1 MSYKIVVDSCCELP
15 EKYKKDPHF
24 EIVPLGLEVGD
35 YRIMDDEHF
44 NQKEFLE
51 QVASCPQCPRS
62 SCPSPESYRQAFES
76 EAEHIYVVTL
86 SGNLSGSYN
95 SAMVGRQMYLEEDE
109 SKQIYVMDSCSA
121 SCGETQLALLAAS
134 LEEQGLSFEEVVS
147 RLEAFRSEMNTY
159 FVLDNLETL
168 RKNGRLSKVKALVA
182 SALKIKPVMG
192 ATSEGDIVQLD
203 QARGINK
210 ALMKMVDAI
219 VNDAQHVEN
228 KTLAISHC
236 NCPERAEMVKE
247 ALLERLAV
255 QDVFVLDTQ
264 GVSSMYAN
272 DGGIII
278 AL

>member
-15 EKYKKDPHF
+15 EKYKKDRIF

-159 FVLDNLETL
+159 FVRIIWKLC
-168 RKNGRLSKVKALVA
+168 VKTAD
-182 SALKIKPVMG
+182 SA
-192 ATSEGDIVQLD
+192 
-203 QARGINK
+203 
-210 ALMKMVDAI
+210 
-219 VNDAQHVEN
+219 
-228 KTLAISHC
+228 
-236 NCPERAEMVKE
+236 
-247 ALLERLAV
+247 
-255 QDVFVLDTQ
+255 
-264 GVSSMYAN
+264 VSRHW
-272 DGGIII
+272 
-278 AL
+278 LHLH

>member
-1 MSYKIVVDSCCELP
+1 MGFFGNTLYRNSQNVLSYVVMKTTWIGFENIREAVVRQAQSACGMEENMSYKIVVDSCCELP

-134 LEEQGLSFEEVVS
+134 LEEQGLPFEEVVS

-168 RKNGRLSKVKALVA
+168 RKTAD
-182 SALKIKPVMG
+182 SAVSRHWL
-192 ATSEGDIVQLD
+192 
-203 QARGINK
+203 
-210 ALMKMVDAI
+210 
-219 VNDAQHVEN
+219 H
-228 KTLAISHC
+228 
-236 NCPERAEMVKE
+236 
-247 ALLERLAV
+247 LL
-255 QDVFVLDTQ
+255 
-264 GVSSMYAN
+264 
-272 DGGIII
+272 
-278 AL
+278 

>member
-1 MSYKIVVDSCCELP
+1 MCCCAVFVICVPVGCETVHRAIRKTRLRRFPRCAAPLLMKRRSFVAFSVRFSCEHEIFLQKSTSELWYQYIRDGVFGNTLYRNSQNVLSYVVMKTTWIGFENIREAVVRQAQSACGMEENMSYKIVVDSCCELP

-134 LEEQGLSFEEVVS
+134 PGG
-147 RLEAFRSEMNTY
+147 T
-159 FVLDNLETL
+159 
-168 RKNGRLSKVKALVA
+168 G
-182 SALKIKPVMG
+182 
-192 ATSEGDIVQLD
+192 TSL
-203 QARGINK
+203 
-210 ALMKMVDAI
+210 
-219 VNDAQHVEN
+219 
-228 KTLAISHC
+228 
-236 NCPERAEMVKE
+236 
-247 ALLERLAV
+247 
-255 QDVFVLDTQ
+255 
-264 GVSSMYAN
+264 
-272 DGGIII
+272 
-278 AL
+278 

>member
-1 MSYKIVVDSCCELP
+1 MLSYVVMKTTWIGFENIREAVVRQAQSACGMEENMSYKIVVDSCCELP

-134 LEEQGLSFEEVVS
+134 LEEQGLPFEEVVS

-159 FVLDNLETL
+159 FVLDNL
-168 RKNGRLSKVKALVA
+168 
-182 SALKIKPVMG
+182 
-192 ATSEGDIVQLD
+192 
-203 QARGINK
+203 
-210 ALMKMVDAI
+210 
-219 VNDAQHVEN
+219 
-228 KTLAISHC
+228 
-236 NCPERAEMVKE
+236 
-247 ALLERLAV
+247 
-255 QDVFVLDTQ
+255 
-264 GVSSMYAN
+264 
-272 DGGIII
+272 
-278 AL
+278 

>member
-95 SAMVGRQMYLEEDE
+95 SVR
-109 SKQIYVMDSCSA
+109 
-121 SCGETQLALLAAS
+121 LAA
-134 LEEQGLSFEEVVS
+134 EEL
-147 RLEAFRSEMNTY
+147 
-159 FVLDNLETL
+159 
-168 RKNGRLSKVKALVA
+168 
-182 SALKIKPVMG
+182 
-192 ATSEGDIVQLD
+192 
-203 QARGINK
+203 
-210 ALMKMVDAI
+210 
-219 VNDAQHVEN
+219 
-228 KTLAISHC
+228 
-236 NCPERAEMVKE
+236 KE
-247 ALLERLAV
+247 ADVHTDKVSPLLLPK
-255 QDVFVLDTQ
+255 
-264 GVSSMYAN
+264 YARHEQR
-272 DGGIII
+272 
-278 AL
+278 

>member
-1 MSYKIVVDSCCELP
+1 MSFHIVADSCCELTADM
-15 EKYKKDPHF
+15 KKRGNI
-24 EIVPLGLEVGD
+24 EIAPLTLEVGGES
-35 YRIMDDEHF
+35 ILDDETF
-44 NQKEFLE
+44 DQKYFLKR
-51 QVASCPQCPRS
+51 VAECPECPKS
-62 SCPSPESYRQAFES
+62 ACPSPDYFRKSFLNG
-76 EAEHIYVVTL
+76 AERCYAVTL
-86 SGNLSGSYN
+86 SAQLSGSYN
-95 SAMVGRQMYLEEDE
+95 SAVLGANLAQEENEDLKIHVFN
-109 SKQIYVMDSCSA
+109 SRSA
-121 SCGETQLALLAAS
+121 SIGETLIVKKIMEC
-134 LEEQGLSFEEVVS
+134 EEAGMSFERVVETVELYIS
-147 RLEAFRSEMNTY
+147 TQHTY
-159 FVLDNLETL
+159 FVLENLETL
-168 RKNGRLSKVKALVA
+168 RKNGRLSKAKALVA

-192 ATSEGDIVQLD
+192 ATSEGDIIQLD

>member
-109 SKQIYVMDSCSA
+109 SKQIYVMDSC
-121 SCGETQLALLAAS
+121 
-134 LEEQGLSFEEVVS
+134 
-147 RLEAFRSEMNTY
+147 
-159 FVLDNLETL
+159 
-168 RKNGRLSKVKALVA
+168 
-182 SALKIKPVMG
+182 
-192 ATSEGDIVQLD
+192 
-203 QARGINK
+203 
-210 ALMKMVDAI
+210 
-219 VNDAQHVEN
+219 
-228 KTLAISHC
+228 
-236 NCPERAEMVKE
+236 
-247 ALLERLAV
+247 
-255 QDVFVLDTQ
+255 
-264 GVSSMYAN
+264 
-272 DGGIII
+272 
-278 AL
+278 